1 MSEDTIL
8 FLDFD
13 GVLHPAGYRPQNH
26 FCRLPLLAD
35 WLERQAPQV
44 GVVISSDW
52 RLGASLDALRMH
64 FPQPLRPRILGAL
77 PEEAE
82 VDPAPW
88 AEWATRHPRQCL
100 IMAWLAAQGAS
111 PQLRWAALDDWVEG
125 FRPDERRLVRVDG
138 ASGLQAGH
146 LTALSRILDV

>member
-1 MSEDTIL
+1 MSDDTIL

-13 GVLHPAGYRPQNH
+13 GVLHPAGCRPQNR

-35 WLERQAPQV
+35 WLQRQAPHV

-52 RLGASLDALRMH
+52 RLGARLDALRMH
-64 FPQPLRPRILGAL
+64 FPQPIRSRILGAL
-77 PEEAE
+77 PAEAE

-88 AEWATRHPRQCL
+88 AEWAARHPRQCL

-111 PQLRWAALDDWVEG
+111 PQL
-125 FRPDERRLVRVDG
+125 DG
-138 ASGLQAGH
+138 PPSTIGWKASAPMNAGLYGWMAPVAFKQA
-146 LTALSRILDV
+146 T